1 MVMGDE
7 IKNYLHQ
14 LRQALACVPPI
25 PVDALYSLHK
35 AQDYKGMVQ
44 FIKKWMKIEGVTIR
58 VVWVPDGAA
67 NSGTQEDRPACVFL
81 PPNIPFFGTKAFSEM
96 TLEMRFR
103 KSFLER
109 STYDQVAI
117 TMAHELSHV
126 VLESIDHP
134 LRRAEKAVDLT
145 AMLLGFRLLYASGCY
160 KEKRSH
166 NGTAWRRIGYLSR
179 EEVQLANNILAPTP
193 PNLLLVFT
201 KSRFAKILILIVA
214 VAAWYGAVY
223 GIPEQAPQPT
233 PPQAQPSP
241 APAQRKAASLPPGMD
256 AVAQPGIPAGWLQ
269 SLGAR

>member
-1 MVMGDE
+1 VPTFWSEARTKRSRFNLFRFKGR
-7 IKNYLHQ
+7 L
-14 LRQALACVPPI
+14 ALAKKKRK
-25 PVDALYSLHK
+25 AL
-35 AQDYKGMVQ
+35 V
-44 FIKKWMKIEGVTIR
+44 
-58 VVWVPDGAA
+58 
-67 NSGTQEDRPACVFL
+67 
-81 PPNIPFFGTKAFSEM
+81 
-96 TLEMRFR
+96 
-103 KSFLER
+103 
-109 STYDQVAI
+109 
-117 TMAHELSHV
+117 
-126 VLESIDHP
+126 
-134 LRRAEKAVDLT
+134 EKVVDLT

-160 KEKRSH
+160 KEKRSY
-166 NGTAWRRIGYLSR
+166 NGTTWRRIGYLSR

-241 APAQRKAASLPPGMD
+241 PPAQRKAASLPPGMG